1 VVVGSAGVDLLMVR
15 TIGPD
20 LAVAREKVAQAET
33 ETHDMNFFLNREN
46 RCIWKVCPGGE
57 ANSGSFVVFRLFSR
71 HSSPCLGTTAPG
83 TKFVCVLL

>member
-33 ETHDMNFFLNREN
+33 ETHDMNFF
-46 RCIWKVCPGGE
+46 
-57 ANSGSFVVFRLFSR
+57 
-71 HSSPCLGTTAPG
+71 
-83 TKFVCVLL
+83 